1 MRVPTTEEDMV
12 PIQSTGS
19 SGYFG
24 LIWNYGRAAG
34 ITEDDRSMAA
44 LSYHSLRY
52 VNCGTCLAA
61 ICSC

>member
-1 MRVPTTEEDMV
+1 MRVPTPEEDVV

-34 ITEDDRSMAA
+34 ITEDDSSTTA
-44 LSYHSLRY
+44 LFYHTLPY
-52 VNCGTCLAA
+52 DNFGAAA